1 MKLNADMVNEIKQVL
16 EFIAQYIIP
25 IAAFVVSLISLHK
38 TRKISELEK
47 KITEYDAFIKENEV
61 QKILEEKSKKPEA
74 QIDARVTTISKNQHR
89 IYVYNKG
96 TANAYNIDYKLDKGS
111 CIIPI
116 NPVTP
121 FEVLEPGGHFEEP
134 VAVVMSGSGPKYKIT
149 LYWEDGDGNKKQ
161 KDMVKSIE

>member
-1 MKLNADMVNEIKQVL
+1 MKINTDTINGIKQVL

-61 QKILEEKSKKPEA
+61 QKILKEKNKKPEA
-74 QIDARVTTISKNQHR
+74 QIDARITTISKNHHK

-96 TANAYNIDYKLDKGS
+96 TANAYNIDYQIEQGS
-111 CIIPI
+111 SVIPMKQ
-116 NPVTP
+116 VTP

-134 VAVVMSGSGPKYKIT
+134 VAVVMSGTGPKYKIK
-149 LYWEDGDGNKKQ
+149 LYWEDEDGNKKQ
-161 KDMVKSIE
+161 KEMVKSIE